1 MAETLNDIMDLTLV
15 QAEPVVMDYET
26 MKANLTAM
34 LEHYTDI
41 QVTAETLKSC
51 KDKQKEIA
59 GLRNQLDDFR
69 KKVKKKYTEPLQI
82 FEDQIKVMIGMVKD
96 VEEPLK
102 AGIQEFDDL
111 RRAEK
116 RELAETII
124 DELIGEYQLNEKFAG
139 QVEFRKSFTNLTAK
153 ESDIRAD
160 VEAQCMAL
168 KQQQDNE
175 ESIKR
180 AIVNAVDA
188 QNEGITAKLVP
199 DVYTSLIGKLP
210 TDEII
215 QRVLKRG
222 EEIRR
227 MEREA
232 DERKTSQ
239 EPVSSPYSEE
249 NPKQEEQVQEME
261 KTPVIGSNSISKKKD
276 IYQVTFVITGDEDQ
290 QKAVSEFLKA
300 NGISYKVEMQII
312 LD

>member
-1 MAETLNDIMDLTLV
+1 
-15 QAEPVVMDYET
+15 
-26 MKANLTAM
+26 
-34 LEHYTDI
+34 
-41 QVTAETLKSC
+41 
-51 KDKQKEIA
+51 
-59 GLRNQLDDFR
+59 
-69 KKVKKKYTEPLQI
+69 
-82 FEDQIKVMIGMVKD
+82 MVKD

-215 QRVLKRG
+215 DRILKRG
-222 EEIRR
+222 EEIQT

-232 DERKTSQ
+232 EHRKSVREAVSQ
-239 EPVSSPYSEE
+239 PESEE
-249 NPKQEEQVQEME
+249 KTEQEEQVQKQE
-261 KTPVIGSNSISKKKD
+261 KTPENGNQD
-276 IYQVTFVITGDEDQ
+276 IYRVTYTLTGTAEQ
-290 QKAVSEFLKA
+290 MQSVSKFLKD
-300 NGISYKVEMQII
+300 NGITYKVEMQVII
-312 LD
+312 N

>member
-15 QAEPVVMDYET
+15 QAEPVVMDFES

-41 QVTAETLKSC
+41 QVTTETLKSC

-139 QVEFRKSFTNLTAK
+139 QVELKKSYMNLTAK
-153 ESDIRAD
+153 EQDVRAD
-160 VEAQCMAL
+160 VESQCMYL

-188 QNEGITAKLVP
+188 QNENIVAKLVP

-249 NPKQEEQVQEME
+249 NTKQEEQVQEME

-312 LD
+312 LN

>member
-1 MAETLNDIMDLTLV
+1 MAGALTDIMDLTLV

-26 MKANLTAM
+26 MKERLTAT
-34 LEHYTDI
+34 LRQYDDI
-41 QVTAETLKSC
+41 EVTAETLKSC
-51 KDKQKEIA
+51 KDTQKEIA
-59 GLRNQLDDFR
+59 GLRKQLDDFR
-69 KKVKKKYTEPLQI
+69 KAVKKRYQEPLQI
-82 FEDQIKVMIGMVKD
+82 FEDQIKSMIAMVD
-96 VEEPLK
+96 EVESPIK
-102 AGIQEFDDL
+102 KGVKEFDDL

-139 QVEFRKSFTNLTAK
+139 QVELKKNYTNLTAK
-153 ESDIRAD
+153 EQDVRAD
-160 VEAQCMAL
+160 VESQCMYL

-199 DVYTSLIGKLP
+199 DVYISLIGKLP

-215 QRVLKRG
+215 QRILKRG

-232 DERKTSQ
+232 DEKKSSQ
-239 EPVSSPYSEE
+239 EPVNSPYSEE
-249 NPKQEEQVQEME
+249 KPEQEQRVQEME
-261 KTPVIGSNSISKKKD
+261 KTPVSSANSSLKKKD
-276 IYQVTFVITGDEDQ
+276 LYQVTFVITGDEDQ
-290 QKAVSEFLKA
+290 QKAVSEYLKA

-312 LD
+312 LN

>member
-111 RRAEK
+111 RKAEK

-168 KQQQDNE
+168 KQQQNNE

>member
-102 AGIQEFDDL
+102 AGIQELDDL

-124 DELIGEYQLNEKFAG
+124 DELISEYQLNEKFAG

-215 QRVLKRG
+215 QRLLKRG

>member
-51 KDKQKEIA
+51 KDKQKEVA

-69 KKVKKKYTEPLQI
+69 KKVKTRYTEPLQI
-82 FEDQIKVMIGMVKD
+82 FEDQIKVMIGMVKE

-116 RELAETII
+116 RELAEAII
-124 DELIGEYQLNEKFAG
+124 DELIGEYQLNEKFSR
-139 QVEFRKSFTNLTAK
+139 QVELKKNYMNLTAK
-153 ESDIRAD
+153 EADVRAD
-160 VEAQCMAL
+160 IESQCMYL

-180 AIVNAVDA
+180 AIINAVDA
-188 QNEGITAKLVP
+188 QNENITAKLVP

-215 QRVLKRG
+215 QRILKRG

-232 DERKTSQ
+232 EEKKRAQ
-239 EPVSSPYSEE
+239 ETASEPYSEE
-249 NPKQEEQVQEME
+249 KPKQEEQVQKQE
-261 KTPVIGSNSISKKKD
+261 KASENVNESVKEE
-276 IYQVTFVITGDEDQ
+276 IYRVTFVVTGTEAQ
-290 QKAVSEFLKA
+290 QKAVSNFLKA
-300 NGISYKVEMQII
+300 NGISYKVEMQIV